1 MILRSANLLSSVTA
15 ASHKSTAPS
24 RQTAGMQRD
33 TCTAIQV
40 KEDMFR
46 GRGDDH
52 ALAELKEV
60 DAWKDAHKSDHRGER
75 AYGDD
80 FKDKA
85 EARPDL
91 VTFLNMDAPTKDQLN
106 IPVQPRKYRDVAKS
120 LENAPGWASKM
131 MGVMMGGIGM
141 LCFLSHT
148 RLGGG
153 PNLSCTCVYLSLL
166 YMVENGHTL
175 GSRLQLLLDNT
186 SAGKY
191 AM

>member
-1 MILRSANLLSSVTA
+1 MTNITEISATGHALC
-15 ASHKSTAPS
+15 
-24 RQTAGMQRD
+24 D
-33 TCTAIQV
+33 ECTQIQV
-40 KEDMFR
+40 LKDTYEDR
-46 GRGDDH
+46 KDDH
-52 ALAELKEV
+52 AVAELIRANEMEE
-60 DAWKDAHKSDHRGER
+60 AHKRDHRGER
-75 AYGDD
+75 NYGDD
-80 FKDKA
+80 FLEKA

-91 VTFLNMDAPTKDQLN
+91 VTFLNMDAPTKDQLD
-106 IPVQPRKYRDVAKS
+106 IPVQPRRYRDVAKC